1 MAEALTKPSGLPAI
15 AGLILA
21 AGESSRFGAP
31 KQLQAW
37 GRGNCLEA
45 CIRTAEIA
53 GLNPIVVVLGDRF
66 EEIQARTRFGRALTA
81 RNLEWEKGQ
90 STSLRAG
97 IAALPEV
104 CFGAVFMLAD
114 QPQISVSLLS
124 AVMELAWQKEA
135 VILPVIG
142 DRRANPV
149 FFPKRAFS
157 RLMELEGDQGGRA
170 IFGEF
175 PVAQL
180 PWLDEE
186 MALDIDTRED
196 YDRLT
201 RIFFSKP

>member
-1 MAEALTKPSGLPAI
+1 MPEA
-15 AGLILA
+15 
-21 AGESSRFGAP
+21 
-31 KQLQAW
+31 
-37 GRGNCLEA
+37 
-45 CIRTAEIA
+45 
-53 GLNPIVVVLGDRF
+53 
-66 EEIQARTRFGRALTA
+66 
-81 RNLEWEKGQ
+81 
-90 STSLRAG
+90 
-97 IAALPEV
+97 

-124 AVMELAWQKEA
+124 AVMELAWQKDA

-157 RLMELEGDQGGRA
+157 HLMELEGDQGGRA